1 MTEEAV
7 PTTYLD
13 FEKPLAEL
21 DKRLDSLRRLTARSD
36 AEQVELLDLEGLGDV
51 VVGVCPEALQ
61 GAIDRRERGD
71 DDDAGV
77 GLVGADPAEHF
88 LRV

>member
-13 FEKPLAEL
+13 FEKPLAEI

-36 AEQVELLDLEGLGDV
+36 AEQVELLDLEEQ
-51 VVGVCPEALQ
+51 CRQQEAQIYDALSPWQ
-61 GAIDRRERGD
+61 RVQLSRHTDRVARRPW
-71 DDDAGV
+71 
-77 GLVGADPAEHF
+77 LC
-88 LRV
+88 

>member
-13 FEKPLAEL
+13 FEKPLAEI

-36 AEQVELLDLEGLGDV
+36 AEQVELLDLEEQCRQQMPNL
-51 VVGVCPEALQ
+51 
-61 GAIDRRERGD
+61 
-71 DDDAGV
+71 
-77 GLVGADPAEHF
+77 
-88 LRV
+88 